1 MIFWVFGN
9 NIRIKE
15 GDIYINNGSHGC
27 VNLPHNAAKEIYE
40 NVDTGTMVL
49 VHN

>member
-1 MIFWVFGN
+1 MAFGMLRRCQDN
-9 NIRIKE
+9 DR

-40 NVDTGTMVL
+40 TVDTGTMVL